1 MELRVLRYFLLTARE
16 ENITRTAELLHIT
29 QPTLSRQLM
38 QLEQELGTKL
48 FHRGQHSITL
58 TDDGMLL
65 RRRAQELVDLA
76 DKTEREFVKADGA
89 LTGELSIGS
98 GETLSMHTLSRW
110 IASFRAENPLVQYDI
125 YSATADEVKDRL
137 EKGLLDM
144 GLLVGPVDIAKYEF
158 IRMPRK
164 ERWGILVSAESP
176 LARCGRVGPADLAH
190 TPLLIAKR
198 NLVREELRGWFGS
211 GFDSL
216 EIAGTYN
223 LLYNAAVMAANGEAA
238 VLCMEHDRSYENL
251 RFVPL
256 FPALETGAV
265 LVWKKN
271 QVCSP
276 AAARFFAHVQKCSKC
291 MISDKI

>member
-176 LARCGRVGPADLAH
+176 LARCDRVGPADLAH

-223 LLYNAAVMAANGEAA
+223 LLYNAAVMAANGVAA

-291 MISDKI
+291 MTNDKI